1 MTTGR
6 RGVPGRGCGSRAG
19 DAGSDGVPKMPQT
32 RTWEGPGKHLFLF
45 PEEAVAGWAL
55 HWPWKGVK
63 SGEILVIAG
72 WGESQE
78 TSRATGWGE
87 PVPRLYSPGE
97 GGSERAG
104 EPRVAPGKKAVHRV
118 PPRRIFLHDPGPSVG
133 REQRLLL
140 KSHTFPRL
148 HFYAAFHPRDR
159 SSWLILSPPLG
170 FRWTLS
176 HHLFLSHLITKVSRE
191 VAGPESS
198 RPPLLARSP
207 GCPAAGACRQIQ
219 RPAKISANVDA
230 AQEPAHQC
238 QLVGTS
244 GRQAGPVL
252 HVPGLPWETRALDG
266 GALPRLTVGLDPPTS
281 SSAALPEESREA
293 AAHSWKLPACFC
305 WKPPCESKAP
315 LCSGST
321 LTLAS
326 TRPEKRNPLK
336 EAVRLDWQQGCDSVR
351 GDGSF
356 CPPPVTLS
364 PSLQGANGHPAVTGP
379 SAMGA
384 RGAGLTSK
392 RGGNWSSWTGAQR
405 LEWTVMAGHLLKF
418 CGDSP
423 VEEPLALEEDG
434 KAGRGH
440 SSTGQRL
447 WAARGVPRSRV
458 SDSHERKQQFGEA
471 TAGGK

>member
-87 PVPRLYSPGE
+87 QCPVYIPPPG

-118 PPRRIFLHDPGPSVG
+118 PPRRIFLRDPGPSVG
-133 REQRLLL
+133 REWRLLL
-140 KSHTFPRL
+140 KSHTFPHL

-159 SSWLILSPPLG
+159 RSWLILSPVG

-198 RPPLLARSP
+198 RPPLLSGSP
-207 GCPAAGACRQIQ
+207 WCPQ
-219 RPAKISANVDA
+219 AN
-230 AQEPAHQC
+230 
-238 QLVGTS
+238 
-244 GRQAGPVL
+244 
-252 HVPGLPWETRALDG
+252 
-266 GALPRLTVGLDPPTS
+266 
-281 SSAALPEESREA
+281 
-293 AAHSWKLPACFC
+293 
-305 WKPPCESKAP
+305 SKA
-315 LCSGST
+315 S
-321 LTLAS
+321 
-326 TRPEKRNPLK
+326 KN
-336 EAVRLDWQQGCDSVR
+336 LDQC
-351 GDGSF
+351 
-356 CPPPVTLS
+356 
-364 PSLQGANGHPAVTGP
+364 
-379 SAMGA
+379 
-384 RGAGLTSK
+384 
-392 RGGNWSSWTGAQR
+392 
-405 LEWTVMAGHLLKF
+405 
-418 CGDSP
+418 
-423 VEEPLALEEDG
+423 
-434 KAGRGH
+434 
-440 SSTGQRL
+440 
-447 WAARGVPRSRV
+447 
-458 SDSHERKQQFGEA
+458 
-471 TAGGK
+471 